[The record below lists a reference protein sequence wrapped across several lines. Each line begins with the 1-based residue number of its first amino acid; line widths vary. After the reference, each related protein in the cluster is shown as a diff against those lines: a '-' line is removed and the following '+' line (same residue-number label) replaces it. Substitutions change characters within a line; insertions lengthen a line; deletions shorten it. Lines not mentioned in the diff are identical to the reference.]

1 MRIRHG
7 AAREADG
14 RFGNQAFVH
23 VAEKNEYRCPA
34 GDSLSYRYTSLE
46 AGLLTHAY
54 WSVDAGDELT

>member
-23 VAEKNEYRCPA
+23 VVEKNEYRCTA
-34 GDSLSYRYTSLE
+34 GDSLSYRYTSLA
-46 AGLLTHAY
+46 AGLLTHTY
-54 WSVDAGDELT
+54 ICVWIGN